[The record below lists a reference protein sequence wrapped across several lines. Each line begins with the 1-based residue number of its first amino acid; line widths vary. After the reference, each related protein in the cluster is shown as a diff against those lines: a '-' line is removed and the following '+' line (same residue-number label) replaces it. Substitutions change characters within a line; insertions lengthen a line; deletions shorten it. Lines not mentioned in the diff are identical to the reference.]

1 MSSPHEQARQDQPP
15 IDVIEPDP
23 GTNPRAEEQVADE
36 VRGEDPAT
44 PQP

>member
-1 MSSPHEQARQDQPP
+1 MSETPEQTQPP

-23 GTNPRAEEQVADE
+23 STVPRAEEEAADE
-36 VRGEDPAT
+36 MRGDEPAT

>member
-1 MSSPHEQARQDQPP
+1 MSESPDQSQPP

-23 GTNPRAEEQVADE
+23 SANPRAEEEAADE
-36 VRGEDPAT
+36 IRADEPAT